1 MAFQKE
7 YGDSEP
13 AVGQVCVYLRSKSM
27 YVSGKVHPTSEES
40 GQHCW
45 CNLTQHV
52 RGPDSEMVS
61 RESCTSARDC
71 FRATL

>member
-7 YGDSEP
+7 YGESESV
-13 AVGQVCVYLRSKSM
+13 VGQVCVHLRTKGM

-52 RGPDSEMVS
+52 RGPDNEMVN
-61 RESCTSARDC
+61 RHACAHGRDC